1 MKRINPWAQFAKKQH
16 LVFACLALLSCI
28 SHANAQAFLLL
39 DGYGTRTPHDDLPI
53 YRMYEKHFGSKE
65 EAVESHKKVLDMNGL
80 DTALTDVNWDMDTPI
95 FSSILCFESKK
106 RVMVTFVTSNIDGGF
121 SSVFM
126 ECKNEKFELF
136 ESDGY
141 MFVHDPAKKRNS
153 ND

>member
-16 LVFACLALLSCI
+16 VVFACLALLSCI

-53 YRMYEKHFGSKE
+53 YRMYEKHFASKE

-80 DTALTDVNWDMDTPI
+80 DTALTDVNWEMDTPI
-95 FSSILCFESKK
+95 FSHMPFIENKK
-106 RVMVTFVTSNIDGGF
+106 KVMVTFVTSNDDGGY

-126 ECKNEKFELF
+126 ECKNVKFELF

-141 MFVHDPAKKRNS
+141 MLEYDPVVARNS
-153 ND
+153 NE

>member
-1 MKRINPWAQFAKKQH
+1 MKRTTFEAKLPKKTMLL
-16 LVFACLALLSCI
+16 LVFILSSI
-28 SHANAQAFLLL
+28 YTLQGKAQALLLL
-39 DGYGTRTPHDDLPI
+39 DGYEGRTVHDERPI
-53 YRMYEKHFGSKE
+53 LRIYEKAFESKE
-65 EAVESHKKVLDMNGL
+65 EAVESHKKVMGMNGI
-80 DTALTDVNWDMDTPI
+80 DTAHTSVDWEMDTPI
-95 FSSILCFESKK
+95 FSHMPFFENKK
-106 RVMVTFVTSNIDGGF
+106 KVMVTFVTSNDDGGY